1 MTRLETLATQ
11 ASFPRSHAHENAK
24 TMEIRYH
31 PWQGMGCII
40 YEIIISVL
48 SHKND
53 QRAFS
58 KKLRSADCFR
68 KPFCCPK
75 TPFTCERRTK
85 ICDFKN
91 VRIHE
96 DWALSWY
103 FVFCDCPFNVIAKH
117 TLLCLFLFCSLSCY
131 CFFVILTS
139 FFINFLLPRVL
150 HIEIHNK
157 LLITLYLIP
166 SKSVA
171 EELSFKFGPEAL
183 DFWSTNS
190 VVRTGATVQHN
201 KQYHNTEKY
210 CSVAFI

>member
-1 MTRLETLATQ
+1 MKS
-11 ASFPRSHAHENAK
+11 SFSSFHIK
-24 TMEIRYH
+24 TMSRRFQKT
-31 PWQGMGCII
+31 PLRG
-40 YEIIISVL
+40 L
-48 SHKND
+48 
-53 QRAFS
+53 FS
-58 KKLRSADCFR
+58 KTRVFVAGKRRLRVDGGL
-68 KPFCCPK
+68 K
-75 TPFTCERRTK
+75 RRTK
-85 ICDFKN
+85 IGDFKN

-103 FVFCDCPFNVIAKH
+103 FVFC
-117 TLLCLFLFCSLSCY
+117 LFFFCSLSCY
-131 CFFVILTS
+131 CFLVILTS
-139 FFINFLLPRVL
+139 FFIKILLPRVL
-150 HIEIHNK
+150 QIEIHWFIQ

-190 VVRTGATVQHN
+190 IVRTGATVQHN

>member
-1 MTRLETLATQ
+1 
-11 ASFPRSHAHENAK
+11 
-24 TMEIRYH
+24 
-31 PWQGMGCII
+31 MGFII
-40 YEIIISVL
+40 YEIIIFVL

-53 QRAFS
+53 QPAFS
-58 KKLRSADCFR
+58 KNSAPGTVFENQS
-68 KPFCCPK
+68 FCCPK
-75 TPFTCERRTK
+75 TPFTCGRRAKTEDK
-85 ICDFKN
+85 IGDFKN

-117 TLLCLFLFCSLSCY
+117 TLLCLFFFCSLSCY
-131 CFFVILTS
+131 CFLVILTS
-139 FFINFLLPRVL
+139 FFIKILLPRVL
-150 HIEIHNK
+150 QIEIHSFIQ

-201 KQYHNTEKY
+201 EQYHNTEKY
-210 CSVAFI
+210 CSVAFIWMVTLEDFIGRLKR

>member
-1 MTRLETLATQ
+1 MKS
-11 ASFPRSHAHENAK
+11 SFSSFHIKAISRRFQK
-24 TMEIRYH
+24 TPLRE
-31 PWQGMGCII
+31 
-40 YEIIISVL
+40 L
-48 SHKND
+48 
-53 QRAFS
+53 FS
-58 KKLRSADCFR
+58 KTWVFVARKRSLRVDGGL
-68 KPFCCPK
+68 K
-75 TPFTCERRTK
+75 RRTK

-96 DWALSWY
+96 DWALSGY
-103 FVFCDCPFNVIAKH
+103 FVFCDCPFSVIAKH
-117 TLLCLFLFCSLSCY
+117 TLLCLFFFCSLSCY

-190 VVRTGATVQHN
+190 IVRTATVQHN
-201 KQYHNTEKY
+201 EQYHNIERY
-210 CSVAFI
+210 CSVAFIWMVTVEDFIRRLKS

>member
-1 MTRLETLATQ
+1 MKS
-11 ASFPRSHAHENAK
+11 SFSSFYIK
-24 TMEIRYH
+24 T
-31 PWQGMGCII
+31 
-40 YEIIISVL
+40 ISRRFQKTPL
-48 SHKND
+48 
-53 QRAFS
+53 RGLFS
-58 KKLRSADCFR
+58 KTRVFVAGKRRLRVDGGL
-68 KPFCCPK
+68 K
-75 TPFTCERRTK
+75 RRTK
-85 ICDFKN
+85 IDDFKN

-117 TLLCLFLFCSLSCY
+117 TLLCLFFFCSLSCY
-131 CFFVILTS
+131 CFLVILTS
-139 FFINFLLPRVL
+139 FFIKILLPRVL
-150 HIEIHNK
+150 QIEIHSFIQ

-190 VVRTGATVQHN
+190 IVRTGATVQHN

-210 CSVAFI
+210 CSVAFIWMVTLEDFIGRLKS